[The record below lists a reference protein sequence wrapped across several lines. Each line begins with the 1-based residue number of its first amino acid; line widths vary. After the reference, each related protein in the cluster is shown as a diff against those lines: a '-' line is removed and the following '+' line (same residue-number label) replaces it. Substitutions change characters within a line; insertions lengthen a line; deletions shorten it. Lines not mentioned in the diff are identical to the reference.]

1 MDAVWK
7 VFDGHTEHC
16 RATVFESLEIANPAL
31 HVGCAM
37 HCVLKCEVVVW
48 YVFAWQTLQLPAVV
62 TDAPTSRCPASHGV
76 VAVHAV
82 FLCDVDA

>member
-1 MDAVWK
+1 MNVFLPHATHVPAFELDALLKYWP
-7 VFDGHTEHC
+7 GW
-16 RATVFESLEIANPAL
+16 

-37 HCVLKCEVVVW
+37 HRVLKCEVVVW
-48 YVFAWQTLQLPAVV
+48 YVFAWHALQLPAVV
-62 TDAPTSRCPASHGV
+62 TDAPTSRCPALHGV